1 MASEPLWPW
10 VSHLQN
16 ESWRPLQESGSHEVT
31 WPGYKAPRSWLVR
44 SWNRRAP
51 EARPQSS
58 HKTPEDPGTREQ
70 VCTVPHSAPPALGT
84 DWTLASSPSD
94 ITLGSKR
101 SQFMSVHFF
110 PLPTSKL
117 ASFKL
122 SNQQESSQG
131 LSEIMYGKVLGGLL
145 II

>member
-1 MASEPLWPW
+1 
-10 VSHLQN
+10 
-16 ESWRPLQESGSHEVT
+16 
-31 WPGYKAPRSWLVR
+31 
-44 SWNRRAP
+44 
-51 EARPQSS
+51 
-58 HKTPEDPGTREQ
+58 
-70 VCTVPHSAPPALGT
+70 
-84 DWTLASSPSD
+84 
-94 ITLGSKR
+94 
-101 SQFMSVHFF
+101 MSVHFF